1 MRNWPLITERVWC
14 DVRDRERDPVEGA
27 ESRSLS
33 NQSEM
38 NMQSVAH
45 NGSEQLIPACLNK
58 GLTLSTALIKQNL
71 LVRNEGQIDG
81 RKNECVR
88 ASEGEKD
95 RDAHHEILHTFSRFH
110 IVISSQ

>member
-14 DVRDRERDPVEGA
+14 DVRDTERDPVEGA

-88 ASEGEKD
+88 ASEGGRE
-95 RDAHHEILHTFSRFH
+95 RQRCSP
-110 IVISSQ
+110 

>member
-1 MRNWPLITERVWC
+1 MWC
-14 DVRDRERDPVEGA
+14 DVRDRESDPVEGA

-71 LVRNEGQIDG
+71 LVRSDG
-81 RKNECVR
+81 R
-88 ASEGEKD
+88 
-95 RDAHHEILHTFSRFH
+95 
-110 IVISSQ
+110 

>member
-14 DVRDRERDPVEGA
+14 DVREKERDPVEGA
-27 ESRSLS
+27 ESRSLN

-58 GLTLSTALIKQNL
+58 DLTLSTALIKQNL
-71 LVRNEGQIDG
+71 LVRNDG
-81 RKNECVR
+81 
-88 ASEGEKD
+88 
-95 RDAHHEILHTFSRFH
+95 
-110 IVISSQ
+110 